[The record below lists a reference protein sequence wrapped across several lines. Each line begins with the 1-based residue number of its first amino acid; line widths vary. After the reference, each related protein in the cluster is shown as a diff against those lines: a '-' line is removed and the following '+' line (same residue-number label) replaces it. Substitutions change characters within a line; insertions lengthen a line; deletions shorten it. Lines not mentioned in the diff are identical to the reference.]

1 MGIIL
6 WLAKPILYVGM
17 FAIAAAVF
25 RKRSPGAVTRLPAHA
40 FGGGLS
46 RLLLGALVAYLLL
59 QLGSSMSPTVMKAT
73 FFVCGTISWV
83 LVSPLTF
90 RKVPLRDVLVFAAI
104 GELIGGAIDLLAYS
118 EAQNI
123 RFC

>member
-25 RKRSPGAVTRLPAHA
+25 RRRSPGAVTSLPGPA
-40 FGGGLS
+40 FGGGLA
-46 RLLLGALVAYLLL
+46 RLLLGALVAFLLL
-59 QLGSSMSPTVMKAT
+59 QLGSSMSLTVMKAT

-83 LVSPLTF
+83 LVARLTF
-90 RKVPLRDVLVFAAI
+90 RKVPLREVLVFAAI